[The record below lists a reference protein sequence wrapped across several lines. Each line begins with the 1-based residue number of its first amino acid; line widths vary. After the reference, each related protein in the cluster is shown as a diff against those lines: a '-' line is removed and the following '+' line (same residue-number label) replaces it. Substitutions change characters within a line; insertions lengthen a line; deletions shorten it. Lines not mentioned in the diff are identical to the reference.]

1 MKKLNE
7 QFARLNKLRTD
18 NGKAPLKDWKE
29 SNTKL
34 LEAIR
39 KEEAGEVKAKSVK
52 AVANAATDPD
62 LLDRMSGKKKLT
74 KKKHVV
80 AEATEFKS
88 LADICKALG
97 INPKVA
103 RAKLRKKF
111 DDWSKESLTTIHSI
125 LSGNK

>member
-39 KEEAGEVKAKSVK
+39 KEEADGIKGKSIK
-52 AVANAATDPD
+52 AVADASKDETI
-62 LLDRMSGKKKLT
+62 LDRAAGKKKLT
-74 KKKHVV
+74 KKAKP
-80 AEATEFKS
+80 AANAGEYKS
-88 LADICKALG
+88 LAEICKALG